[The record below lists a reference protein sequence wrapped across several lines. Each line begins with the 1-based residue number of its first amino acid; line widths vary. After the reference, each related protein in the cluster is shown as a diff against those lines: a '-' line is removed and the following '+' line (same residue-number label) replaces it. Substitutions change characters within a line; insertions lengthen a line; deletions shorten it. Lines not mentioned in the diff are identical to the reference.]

1 MRLFQPLVYT
11 RKTGSR
17 AVFAFRGL
25 ILLDVK
31 FASWETVMV
40 NIEKVDTGNR
50 KQVGRFVELPYHIY
64 ADCPQWVPPLNIDAY
79 NVLNRRKHPF
89 HEHSDVDF
97 FLAVRDGRDVGRI
110 AIIEN
115 KPFNEYRGKKSANFH
130 LFECENDPEA
140 ATTLFNSAFEWTR
153 SRSLDLVVGPKGMG
167 PLDGYGILTF
177 GQEHR
182 QTMTMLNYNHAYYQ
196 QLVEAQGFEKEVDFV
211 SCYLPADKFKL
222 PERVEKIAERVMQ
235 RGHLEIKR
243 FRNKKELLA
252 WASRIG
258 KAYNE
263 AFVNNWEY
271 YPLTQR
277 EIDFVVENIMTV
289 ADHRLIKIIVHGEE
303 VVGFLFAFHDVSA
316 ALQRARGKLFPFGLI
331 DLLLDMKRTNAVA
344 VNGMGILPE
353 FQGHGGNALLYN
365 AMGKT
370 LLEFS
375 QFVHVEMTQVA
386 ETAGQ
391 MRADLKSLNGVEYK
405 NHRVY
410 LKKI

>member
-1 MRLFQPLVYT
+1 M
-11 RKTGSR
+11 
-17 AVFAFRGL
+17 
-25 ILLDVK
+25 LD
-31 FASWETVMV
+31 
-40 NIEKVDTGNR
+40 IEKVDTGN
-50 KQVGRFVELPYHIY
+50 KTQVRRFVQLPYRIY
-64 ADCPQWVPPLNIDAY
+64 ANCPQWVPPLDVDAY
-79 NVLNRRKHPF
+79 NVLNRKKHPF

-115 KPFNEYRGKKSANFH
+115 KPFNQYHGEKSANFY
-130 LFECENDPEA
+130 LFECENNLEA
-140 ATTLFNSAFEWTR
+140 ATALFNTAFDWVKLR
-153 SRSLDLVVGPKGMG
+153 GLDLVVGPKGMG

-182 QTMTMLNYNHAYYQ
+182 QTMTMLNYNHVYYRE
-196 QLVEAQGFEKEVDFV
+196 LVEAQGFEKEVDFV
-211 SCYLPADKFKL
+211 SCYLPAGEFKL

-235 RGHLEIKR
+235 RGHLDIKR
-243 FRNKKELLA
+243 FKNKKEMLS
-252 WASRIG
+252 WAPRIG
-258 KAYNE
+258 KAYND

-277 EIDFVVENIMTV
+277 EVDFVVENIMTV
-289 ADHRLIKIIVHGEE
+289 ADHRLIKVIVHGEE

-316 ALQRARGKLFPFGLI
+316 ALQRAKGKLFPFGLP
-331 DLLLDMKRTNAVA
+331 DLLLEMKRTNAVA
-344 VNGMGILPE
+344 VNGMGILPG

-375 QFVHVEMTQVA
+375 QFAHVEMTQVA
-386 ETAGQ
+386 ETAVQ
-391 MRADLKSLNGVEYK
+391 MRADLKNLNGVEYK

-410 LKKI
+410 RKKI